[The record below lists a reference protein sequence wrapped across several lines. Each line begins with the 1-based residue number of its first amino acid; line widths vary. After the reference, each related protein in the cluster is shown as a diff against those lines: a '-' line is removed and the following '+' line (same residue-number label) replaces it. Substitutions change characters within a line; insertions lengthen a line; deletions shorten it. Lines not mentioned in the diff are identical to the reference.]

1 MRRESGIY
9 NRARIPRPSCRLSA
23 QHMHMHSL
31 MLMLHWNRPLRAPLP
46 SDAPLPVPAQ

>member
-1 MRRESGIY
+1 MRKELGIY
-9 NRARIPRPSCRLSA
+9 NRAHMPTPSCQTPA
-23 QHMHMHSL
+23 QHTHSL